1 MMNPLSGGPM
11 SLRLQINLLLA
22 AMMMLFMA
30 ALGWLQID
38 STRRSVHEE
47 IQAAHRVA
55 TQVLT
60 RVSFVYRQSGIDGMT
75 DFLHQLGRV
84 RANDITL
91 HDASGRLLY
100 ESPPSPYKPGR
111 EAPGWFDDLVS
122 PPIEP
127 RIIPLVD
134 GHVTVHANP
143 SRAVLDGWD
152 DLMRLLS
159 VALLVFVAAI
169 LTIYW
174 LAGRLIDPLARVV
187 DGLRAIGRGEYGTR
201 LPSMPGKEGASL
213 SRAFNGMAQTLEDS
227 ISARREAA
235 EATEL
240 LARNRELTQLIQ
252 ARIEQER
259 GTIARE
265 LHDEMG
271 QSVTAI
277 KSLALSIV
285 QRSGAP
291 GDPAREA
298 ALAIAQ
304 TSDHLYQVVHAILP
318 RLRPLALD
326 QFGLADAL
334 EDLLGDW
341 RQQHPAMAFDLQVH
355 GLPEAI
361 ADAVSTAA
369 YRIVQEAVTNSLRH
383 ARGRRIA
390 IDIRREGDLLAIR
403 IRDDG
408 RGLGNDWKAPGHYG
422 LIGMQERAT
431 AIGGTLA
438 LEDLPGEGLSVIA
451 RLPLADHAAAK
462 VPAGQVSGQMPAQM
476 PAQVSGQVPGE
487 RASAG
492 AASAPPDEAAQAVA
506 AR

>member
-1 MMNPLSGGPM
+1 MKHPLPRPAL

-22 AMMMLFMA
+22 AMMVLFMG

-60 RVSFVYRQSGIDGMT
+60 RVSFVYRQGGLDGMI
-75 DFLHQLGRV
+75 DFLHRLGRV
-84 RANDITL
+84 RANDIIL
-91 HDASGRLLY
+91 QDEGGKVLY
-100 ESPPSPYKPGR
+100 QSPPSPYKAGR
-111 EAPGWFDDLVS
+111 DAPEWFDRLVS

-127 RIIPLVD
+127 RIIPLVG
-134 GHVTVHANP
+134 GHVTVHADP

-159 VALLVFVAAI
+159 VAMLVFAAAI
-169 LTIYW
+169 LAIYW
-174 LAGRLIDPLARVV
+174 LAGRVINPLATVV
-187 DGLRAIGRGEYGTR
+187 DGLRAVGRGDYATR
-201 LPSMPGKEGASL
+201 LPPLPGKEGESL
-213 SRAFNGMAQTLEDS
+213 SRAFNGMAQAIEDS

-235 EATEL
+235 EATEK

-252 ARIEQER
+252 SRIEQER
-259 GTIARE
+259 GAIARE

-277 KSLALSIV
+277 KSLAMSIA
-285 QRSGAP
+285 QQSGGEP
-291 GDPAREA
+291 SGDAARM
-298 ALAIAQ
+298 IAQ
-304 TSDHLYQVVHAILP
+304 TSDHLYQVVHAMLP

-326 QFGLADAL
+326 QFGLGDAL

-341 RQQHPAMAFDLQVH
+341 RGQHPPMKFELQVRD
-355 GLPEAI
+355 LPEVLD
-361 ADAVSTAA
+361 DATSTAA

-383 ARGRRIA
+383 AQASRIA
-390 IDIRREGDLLAIR
+390 IRLQREGDFLAIR
-403 IRDDG
+403 VRDDG
-408 RGLGNDWKAPGHYG
+408 RGLGGDWKAPGHYG

-438 LEDLPGEGLSVIA
+438 LDDAPGGGLLVTA
-451 RLPLADHAAAK
+451 CLPLRQARPDLADAPGSIDPAAADTA
-462 VPAGQVSGQMPAQM
+462 PAETG
-476 PAQVSGQVPGE
+476 
-487 RASAG
+487 R
-492 AASAPPDEAAQAVA
+492 
-506 AR
+506 

>member
-1 MMNPLSGGPM
+1 M
-11 SLRLQINLLLA
+11 SLRLQINLLLTV
-22 AMMMLFMA
+22 MMVLFMA

-38 STRRSVHEE
+38 STRHSVHEE

-60 RVSFVYRQSGIDGMT
+60 RVSFVYRRSGIDGMIE
-75 DFLHQLGRV
+75 FLHQLGRV

-91 HDASGRLLY
+91 HDDSGKLLY
-100 ESPPSPYKPGR
+100 ESPPSPYKAGR
-111 EAPGWFDDLVS
+111 DPPVWFDALVS

-127 RIIPLVD
+127 RVIPLVG

-159 VALLVFVAAI
+159 VAVLVFAAAI
-169 LTIYW
+169 LAIYW
-174 LAGRLIDPLARVV
+174 LAGRAINPLSRVV
-187 DGLRAIGRGEYGTR
+187 DGLRAVGRGEYGTR
-201 LPSMPGKEGASL
+201 LPPLPGKEGASL
-213 SRAFNGMAQTLEDS
+213 SRAFNAMAEAIEDS

-235 EATEL
+235 EATEK

-259 GTIARE
+259 GAIARE

-277 KSLALSIV
+277 KSLALSIA
-285 QRSGAP
+285 QRHGSA
-291 GDPAREA
+291 GDPAGEA
-298 ALAIAQ
+298 ARAIAQ
-304 TSDHLYQVVHAILP
+304 SSDHLYQVVHAILP

-341 RQQHPAMAFDLQVH
+341 RQQHPALTFELEVRDVPADI
-355 GLPEAI
+355 GEAL
-361 ADAVSTAA
+361 STAA
-369 YRIVQEAVTNSLRH
+369 YRIVQEAVNNSLRH
-383 ARGRRIA
+383 AQASRIV
-390 IDIRREGDLLAIR
+390 ISLVRDGELMVIQV
-403 IRDDG
+403 RDDG
-408 RGLGNDWKAPGHYG
+408 RGLPGNWKAPGHYG

-438 LEDLPGEGLSVIA
+438 LQEAPGGGLTVTA
-451 RLPLADHAAAK
+451 RLPLVPSTSPSGYLGEAMQIDSDRVAAQDAGAKDLHLNTAAA
-462 VPAGQVSGQMPAQM
+462 
-476 PAQVSGQVPGE
+476 
-487 RASAG
+487 R
-492 AASAPPDEAAQAVA
+492 
-506 AR
+506 

>member
-1 MMNPLSGGPM
+1 ML

-22 AMMMLFMA
+22 IILVLFMG

-60 RVSFVYRQSGIDGMT
+60 RVSFVYRQAGLDGMI
-75 DFLHQLGRV
+75 DFLHRLGRV
-84 RANDITL
+84 RANDIIL
-91 HDASGRLLY
+91 QDDRGKVLY

-111 EAPGWFDDLVS
+111 DAPAWFDTLVS

-127 RIIPLVD
+127 RIIPLVG

-159 VALLVFVAAI
+159 VAVLVFAAAI
-169 LTIYW
+169 LAIYW
-174 LAGRLIDPLARVV
+174 LAGRVINPLAAVV
-187 DGLRAIGRGEYGTR
+187 DGLRAVGRGDYGTR
-201 LPSMPGKEGASL
+201 LPPLPGKEGESL
-213 SRAFNGMAQTLEDS
+213 SRAFNGMAQAIEDS

-235 EATEL
+235 EATEK

-259 GTIARE
+259 GAIARE

-277 KSLALSIV
+277 KSLALSIA
-285 QRSGAP
+285 QRGGNESSGDA
-291 GDPAREA
+291 AR
-298 ALAIAQ
+298 LIAK
-304 TSDHLYQVVHAILP
+304 TSDHLYQVVHDMLP

-341 RQQHPAMAFDLQVH
+341 RQQHPTMAFELRVR
-355 GLPEAI
+355 GLPESLD
-361 ADAVSTAA
+361 DATSTAA
-369 YRIVQEAVTNSLRH
+369 YRIVQEAVTNCLRH
-383 ARGRRIA
+383 AQARRIA
-390 IDIRREGDLLAIR
+390 IELEREVESLVIR

-408 RGLGNDWKAPGHYG
+408 RGLGGDWKAPGHYG
-422 LIGMQERAT
+422 LIGMQERAA
-431 AIGGTLA
+431 AIGGTLVLGPA
-438 LEDLPGEGLSVIA
+438 SGGGLLVTA
-451 RLPLADHAAAK
+451 RLPLREQLAHHAD
-462 VPAGQVSGQMPAQM
+462 
-476 PAQVSGQVPGE
+476 
-487 RASAG
+487 
-492 AASAPPDEAAQAVA
+492 ASAPADRAAANAASPEAAG
-506 AR
+506 